1 MSVSVTVSP
10 ASTAEIVMLVSAA
23 TAAVSTVKVAVVL
36 PAAMVTVPGTVA
48 TTELLLS
55 ETTVPPLGAMLE
67 SVTVPLTCEPP
78 ATVLG
83 DKTTLVTRGAVIFS
97 VPLAIR
103 PFWLAEIVTAVLFAT
118 AIVVTLTETDVV
130 PAAIVAVAGTVAAAE
145 LLLSITVIPPAG
157 AGRDAEIVAV
167 DDVPPATVDG
177 FKTTVV
183 MSPGIA
189 VTVTFAVVDAP
200 PAVACTATT
209 RLTGTLVVVT
219 ANETC
224 V

>member
-36 PAAMVTVPGTVA
+36 PAAMVTVAGTVA

-67 SVTVPLTCEPP
+67 SVTVPVTWEPP
-78 ATVLG
+78 AIVFG

-103 PFWLAEIVTAVLFAT
+103 PF
-118 AIVVTLTETDVV
+118 
-130 PAAIVAVAGTVAAAE
+130 
-145 LLLSITVIPPAG
+145 
-157 AGRDAEIVAV
+157 
-167 DDVPPATVDG
+167 
-177 FKTTVV
+177 
-183 MSPGIA
+183 
-189 VTVTFAVVDAP
+189 
-200 PAVACTATT
+200 
-209 RLTGTLVVVT
+209 
-219 ANETC
+219 
-224 V
+224 